1 MIGQIQQSSDAGKWI
16 ASVCSREDVSSIVE
30 IGTWNGMGST
40 KCVYE
45 AIKDR
50 NKKLISLEI
59 NKDMHEIAK
68 NFYQKI
74 PQIEL
79 FLGKITDELIDLNS
93 LNPKFF
99 SDFPIEVKSKWREQ
113 DLLNLSTCPNIL
125 HKLPEKIDF
134 LILDGGEFTTF
145 HEFNI
150 LKNRSNFIFL
160 DDVNIPCIKN
170 YFTRQ
175 ELLKTS
181 NLIYENLSE
190 RHGFSIFKFH
200 N

>member
-16 ASVCSREDVSSIVE
+16 ACICSREDVSNIVE

-45 AIKDR
+45 AIKNT

-68 NFYQKI
+68 SFYQKA

-79 FLGKITDELIDLNS
+79 FLGKVTDKLIDLN
-93 LNPKFF
+93 LLDAKFF
-99 SDFPIEVKSKWREQ
+99 SDFSIQTKSKWRDE
-113 DLLNLSTCPNIL
+113 DLLNLSICPNVL
-125 HKLPEKIDF
+125 DKLPQKIDF

-145 HEFNI
+145 HEFNA
-150 LKNRSNFIFL
+150 LKDRSNFIFL
-160 DDVNIPCIKN
+160 DDVNPPCIKN
-170 YFTRQ
+170 YLVRQ

-181 NLIYENLSE
+181 QLIYENLSE
-190 RHGFSIFKFH
+190 RHGFSIFKYE
-200 N
+200 